1 MTKSTSAVARGQRGQ
16 ARLRQLAI
24 ENEAEREAEAAR
36 LTAGL
41 GHPPTAIELV
51 VIEQLAAR
59 TVAGRRLRR
68 QGKDDTEQSRLI
80 AQLLRSIGLKP
91 DVPQQEPGHDL
102 QEYLREKYGSPAPTS
117 EATP

>member
-1 MTKSTSAVARGQRGQ
+1 MTKSTVATERGRRGQ
-16 ARLRQLAI
+16 ARLRQLAA
-24 ENEAEREAEAAR
+24 EAEAEREAEAAR

-41 GHPPTAIELV
+41 GHPPTAIELI

-91 DVPQQEPGHDL
+91 AVAPEPDPMQAL
-102 QEYLREKYGSPAPTS
+102 NTIFDEIAAEREGSQ
-117 EATP
+117 